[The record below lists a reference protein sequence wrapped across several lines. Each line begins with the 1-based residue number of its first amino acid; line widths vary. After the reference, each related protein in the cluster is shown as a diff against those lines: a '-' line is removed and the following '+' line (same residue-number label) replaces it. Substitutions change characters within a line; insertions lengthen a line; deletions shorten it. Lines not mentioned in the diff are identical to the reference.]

1 MGRNQMNR
9 KLIALIAMVALAGTG
24 AFAQFALGVTGA
36 VYDNAND
43 LSVNGFSGA
52 WQDLK
57 HGDGYLGFF
66 VEVGMDNLA
75 VGASANFST
84 YEEDWGFGTS
94 YDMINVDGNLYL
106 QGHLFKYDA
115 FLDPFLE
122 LGIGRM
128 SKDYRNAADDPDENA
143 PLLASYY
150 WDIGLGLG
158 VNLGSI
164 GIFLKGLYNI
174 KIGDPV
180 TGEYW
185 DGAAYVPYDLAAYP
199 VSNLKFIFG
208 AKIIF

>member
-1 MGRNQMNR
+1 MKR

-24 AFAQFALGVTGA
+24 AFAQFALGVSGA
-36 VYDNAND
+36 VYDNSSD
-43 LSVNGFSGA
+43 LTVDGFSQA
-52 WQDLK
+52 WDDIR

-75 VGASANFST
+75 VGASFNASMYDESWGSTTT
-84 YEEDWGFGTS
+84 YE
-94 YDMINVDGNLYL
+94 MMNVDANLYL

-122 LGIGRM
+122 VGVGRM
-128 SKDYRNAADDPDENA
+128 SKDYRNSIDDPDEDN

-150 WDIGLGLG
+150 WDVGLGMG
-158 VNLGSI
+158 VNIGSV
-164 GIFLKGLYNI
+164 GVFLKGLYNI

-180 TGEYW
+180 TGEYRDW
-185 DGAAYVPYDLAAYP
+185 YGNLVEYDLAEYP

-208 AKIIF
+208 AKIMF